1 MENIEAAMKRIPPHS
16 TEAEQAVLG
25 AMLMNKDAITVT
37 SEILAGQD
45 FYQTAYGILFDA
57 MTDLFKSGRPVDLIT
72 LQEYLKTKDVPPE
85 VSSMEFARDLL
96 VGTQTSANVK
106 YYAEIVKEKSVLRSL
121 IKLNEET
128 ANACYLENELAL
140 NLFKIACFCCSFQ
153 TVVFIRENRIRNLIC
168 IDLEVIKRN

>member
-57 MTDLFKSGRPVDLIT
+57 MTDPVSYTHLT
-72 LQEYLKTKDVPPE
+72 LPTTERV
-85 VSSMEFARDLL
+85 
-96 VGTQTSANVK
+96 
-106 YYAEIVKEKSVLRSL
+106 
-121 IKLNEET
+121 
-128 ANACYLENELAL
+128 
-140 NLFKIACFCCSFQ
+140 
-153 TVVFIRENRIRNLIC
+153 
-168 IDLEVIKRN
+168 

>member
-72 LQEYLKTKDVPPE
+72 LQEYLKTKWN
-85 VSSMEFARDLL
+85 L
-96 VGTQTSANVK
+96 Q
-106 YYAEIVKEKSVLRSL
+106 EIFS
-121 IKLNEET
+121 
-128 ANACYLENELAL
+128 
-140 NLFKIACFCCSFQ
+140 
-153 TVVFIRENRIRNLIC
+153 
-168 IDLEVIKRN
+168 

>member
-106 YYAEIVKEKSVLRSL
+106 SNLTKRRRMRVILKTSL
-121 IKLNEET
+121 LMNCLNEQRSE
-128 ANACYLENELAL
+128 CL
-140 NLFKIACFCCSFQ
+140 NLRKTGIP
-153 TVVFIRENRIRNLIC
+153 RNTF
-168 IDLEVIKRN
+168 R

>member
-128 ANACYLENELAL
+128 ARRVILKTSLLMNCLNEQRSECL
-140 NLFKIACFCCSFQ
+140 NLRKTGIP
-153 TVVFIRENRIRNLIC
+153 RNTF
-168 IDLEVIKRN
+168 R

>member
-72 LQEYLKTKDVPPE
+72 LQEYLKTKRRASGSKQYGICKR
-85 VSSMEFARDLL
+85 SSRRNSDICQRKILCGNRKKKNRFYAVD
-96 VGTQTSANVK
+96 QT
-106 YYAEIVKEKSVLRSL
+106 
-121 IKLNEET
+121 
-128 ANACYLENELAL
+128 
-140 NLFKIACFCCSFQ
+140 
-153 TVVFIRENRIRNLIC
+153 
-168 IDLEVIKRN
+168 

>member
-72 LQEYLKTKDVPPE
+72 LQYGICKR
-85 VSSMEFARDLL
+85 SSRRNSDICQRKILCGNRKRKIGF
-96 VGTQTSANVK
+96 TQ
-106 YYAEIVKEKSVLRSL
+106 
-121 IKLNEET
+121 
-128 ANACYLENELAL
+128 
-140 NLFKIACFCCSFQ
+140 FDQ
-153 TVVFIRENRIRNLIC
+153 T
-168 IDLEVIKRN
+168 